1 MSCIIFAYSYL
12 ISHVSK
18 PKSEGELGNKD
29 LRLVNLV
36 LLGKWRWRLITRW
49 EALWKDIIGAR
60 YAKRS
65 MWDHRGGRVI
75 GLRGVSN
82 WWKKM
87 SLLETSQPESTNWCS
102 SFRSQV

>member
-49 EALWKDIIGAR
+49 EAVERYYWSEICKKVYVGSSRGEGDRFKRCLKLVEKDLLIGNKSA
-60 YAKRS
+60 
-65 MWDHRGGRVI
+65 
-75 GLRGVSN
+75 
-82 WWKKM
+82 
-87 SLLETSQPESTNWCS
+87 
-102 SFRSQV
+102 